1 MLPGLPIAVGEA
13 LNYCLE
19 VLDFSRLVGPS
30 AVVAQA
36 LTAGR
41 GVRLGQSAVLS
52 TKVHAFNAHS
62 PEHVQIM
69 TNADAGQVFY
79 RRIDTGEVCHL
90 DVFHQCGLVDHK
102 LVARYVRR
110 AVKFYQQMPE
120 VQPDSQI
127 ISLELIDIQ
136 TAGGGGRIT
145 GALSSGKKRSLRR
158 VHENHVHVALS
169 LPLEHTMCLFYIV
182 AAIEAAIVNA
192 GLELRCN
199 EQISYIAAADS
210 PANLS
215 PYTDQT
221 DSLLTGQMH
230 QIKRD

>member
-1 MLPGLPIAVGEA
+1 MGEP
-13 LNYCLE
+13 LNYCPEELG
-19 VLDFSRLVGPS
+19 FSRLKGPS

-52 TKVHAFNAHS
+52 TKVHAFNAYS

-69 TNADAGQVFY
+69 TTADAGQVFY
-79 RRIDTGEVCHL
+79 RRPDAGEVCHL

-102 LVARYVRR
+102 LVARYVRC

-120 VQPDSQI
+120 VRSAGSQI
-127 ISLELIDIQ
+127 ICLDLIDIQ

-169 LPLEHTMCLFYIV
+169 LPLEHVMCLFYIV

-221 DSLLTGQMH
+221 DSLLTGQMNE
-230 QIKRD
+230 IKD

>member
-1 MLPGLPIAVGEA
+1 VSELLS
-13 LNYCLE
+13 YCPE
-19 VLDFSRLVGPS
+19 KLDFSRLVGPS
-30 AVVAQA
+30 AVVSQA

-52 TKVHAFNAHS
+52 TKVHAFNARS

-79 RRIDTGEVCHL
+79 HRPDTGEVCHL
-90 DVFHQCGLVDHK
+90 DVFHQCGLVNHK
-102 LVARYVRR
+102 LVARYVCR

-120 VQPDSQI
+120 VRSVGSQI
-127 ISLELIDIQ
+127 IYLDLIDIQ

-145 GALSSGKKRSLRR
+145 GVLNSGKKRSLRR

-169 LPLEHTMCLFYIV
+169 LPLEHAMCLFYIV

-199 EQISYIAAADS
+199 EQISYIDAADS

-215 PYTDQT
+215 PYSDQT

-230 QIKRD
+230 HIKRD

>member
-1 MLPGLPIAVGEA
+1 MGEP
-13 LNYCLE
+13 LNYCPE
-19 VLDFSRLVGPS
+19 KLDFSRLVDPS

-79 RRIDTGEVCHL
+79 RRIDAGEICHL

-110 AVKFYQQMPE
+110 AVKFYRQMPE
-120 VQPDSQI
+120 VQPDCQI
-127 ISLELIDIQ
+127 ISLDLIDIQ

-169 LPLEHTMCLFYIV
+169 LPLEHVMCLFYIV

-192 GLELRCN
+192 GFELRCN

-221 DSLLTGQMH
+221 DSLLTGQIH